1 MAGCK
6 ARSLWAVGMSCIS
19 LMVAESAQAAMQVT
33 QVRLAPTTSGVELR
47 LNTTGNQAPQVFTTP
62 HGNTWQADLINTQLA
77 PNAGFEQANPAPG
90 IKFVSVVMLDANSVR
105 VTIVGSD
112 TQPTVRVAASPGDAS
127 ALAFNIHTPEVANV
141 PAGSAPPEVTA
152 EPLTATDV
160 SPADTAP
167 TPTETDA
174 PATEVPEDDSSEVDV
189 PEGEGLRFVVTG
201 QPEAER
207 EYIVPSASTATR
219 TDTRLLDV
227 PQSIQVIP
235 EAILDDQ
242 QVTSLDEALRNV
254 SGVAAY
260 SSEGAGFRFSLRGF
274 QGARILRDGFSLSDS
289 GTLSNSGILTF
300 PELAN
305 VEQIEVLKGPASIL
319 YGEIQPGGV
328 INLVTKQPT
337 VDPFYEA
344 TLQVGNRGFIRPQ
357 LDFSDRLTADGSV
370 RYRFNTLV
378 QREDSFRDFDQAIER
393 DFIAPVVT
401 WDISDRTTLALDFE
415 YFRDER
421 PIDSG
426 LLAFGDGV
434 VDVPRD
440 RIVGEPDDVAE
451 RDFYSIGY
459 RLEHEFSDNW
469 RLRHAFRYSNQD
481 YNSTAFVPVFFDEAS
496 GNVTRFDS
504 TTRWDQEY
512 FGLQTDIVGRFE
524 TGSIAHTVLFGVD
537 LSWNRSDI
545 ESRINIAAPSI
556 LNIFDPVY
564 GTSPRQSFAELPNP
578 ARVQVVNTSRLGVF
592 LQDQIDLTEN
602 LKFLAGI
609 RYDTVSQDV
618 DNDVSGFDPTGREV
632 DQTVDAFTPR
642 LGLVYQPIPE
652 LALYASYSQSFTP
665 SSATNL
671 AGDLLE
677 PETGEGF
684 EIGLKT
690 ELFDQRLIA
699 TLAYFDITK
708 QNVATLDPDA
718 PAFANAAIATGE
730 ERSQGIELD
739 LIAEILP
746 GWNLIANYAYTDAR
760 VTADNAI
767 PTGNGLTGIPE
778 HSASVWTTYT
788 LQQGNLAG
796 LGFGLGLNYV
806 GDRPGDLDNSFELDD
821 YLITNAAIFYERD
834 RFQLALNFKNIFDIN
849 YVDGIPISRVRGIEP
864 GEPFTIIGSLSFQF

>member
-6 ARSLWAVGMSCIS
+6 ARSLWAVGLGFVS
-19 LMVAESAQAAMQVT
+19 LMVVESAQAAAIQVT
-33 QVRLAPTTSGVELR
+33 RVRLESTSNGVELSLETR
-47 LNTTGNQAPQVFTTP
+47 GDQAPQVFTTH
-62 HGNTWQADLINTQLA
+62 HGDTWQADLINAQLA
-77 PNAGFEQANPAPG
+77 PDTAFEQANPIPG
-90 IKFVSVVMLDANSVR
+90 IEFVSVMMLDANSVR
-105 VTIVGSD
+105 VTVVGSD
-112 TQPTVRVAASPGDAS
+112 TRPIVGVMVSPEDEG
-127 ALAFNIHTPEVANV
+127 ALAFNIRTPEVANV
-141 PAGSAPPEVTA
+141 PEVSAPPEVVT
-152 EPLTATDV
+152 EPTPDTDV
-160 SPADTAP
+160 TPADTAP
-167 TPTETDA
+167 EPTGTGASQEGD
-174 PATEVPEDDSSEVDV
+174 VPEEGI

-201 QPEAER
+201 QREAES
-207 EYIVPSASTATR
+207 EYLVPNASTATR

-337 VDPFYEA
+337 LDPFYEA

-370 RYRFNTLV
+370 RYRLNALV

-469 RLRHAFRYSNQD
+469 RLRNAFRYSHQD

-545 ESRINIAAPSI
+545 ESRVNIAAPSI

-592 LQDQIDLTEN
+592 LQDQIDLAEN

-652 LALYASYSQSFTP
+652 LALYANYSQSFTP
-665 SSATNL
+665 SSATDI

-677 PETGEGF
+677 PEEGEGF

-718 PAFANAAIATGE
+718 PAFVNAAIATGE

-739 LIAEILP
+739 VIAEILP

-760 VTADNAI
+760 VTEDNSI

-778 HSASVWTTYT
+778 HSASLWTTYT
-788 LQQGNLAG
+788 LQQGNWAG
-796 LGFGLGLNYV
+796 LGFGLGFNYV

-834 RFQLALNFKNIFDIN
+834 RLQLALNFKNIFDVN